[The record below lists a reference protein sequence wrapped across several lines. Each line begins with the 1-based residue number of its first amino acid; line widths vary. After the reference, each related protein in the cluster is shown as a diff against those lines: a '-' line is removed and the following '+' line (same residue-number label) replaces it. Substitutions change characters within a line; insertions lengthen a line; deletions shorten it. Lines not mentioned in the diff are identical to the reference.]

1 MEASFLK
8 ILEIAR
14 ENVRKNPSIVDVP
27 TSQICERYLEG
38 LMDEVAEVRAEIREH
53 NEVHLT
59 DELSDIAWDYAVVL
73 ALAEYRGLIGSAESV
88 LAHGYK
94 KYAERAPAFLEAS
107 EDMWDEV
114 KAKQKAELKAR
125 HQEKYGS

>member
-1 MEASFLK
+1 MEAHFLK

-14 ENVRKNPSIVDVP
+14 ENVRKNPSVVSVP
-27 TSQICERYLEG
+27 TAEICERYLSG

-73 ALAEYRGLIGSAESV
+73 ALAEQRGLIGSAESV
-88 LAHGYK
+88 LAHGYT
-94 KYAERAPAFLEAS
+94 KYAERAPAFLESS
-107 EDMWDEV
+107 EDKWDEV

-125 HQEKYGS
+125 HQDKYGT

>member
-1 MEASFLK
+1 MEAHFLK

-14 ENVRKNPSIVDVP
+14 ENVRKNPSVVDVP
-27 TSQICERYLEG
+27 TGEILERYLSG

-73 ALAEYRGLIGSAESV
+73 ALAEHRRLIGSAESV
-88 LAHGYK
+88 LAHGYA
-94 KYAERAPAFLEAS
+94 KYAERAPAFLESS
-107 EDMWDEV
+107 EDKWDEV

-125 HQEKYGS
+125 HQDKYGT

>member
-1 MEASFLK
+1 MPKGFLD

-14 ENVRKNPSIVDVP
+14 ENVRKNPSIVGVP
-27 TSQICERYLEG
+27 TVEICKRYLGG

-73 ALAEYRGLIGSAESV
+73 ALAEYRGLIENAELV
-88 LAHGYK
+88 LVHGAA
-94 KYAERAPAFLEAS
+94 KYGERAPAFLESS
-107 EDMWDEV
+107 EDMWDAV
-114 KAKQKAELKAR
+114 KAKQKAELKSR